1 MNAPLIAVGSHAP
14 DRLALESREGQ
25 IMMLLA
31 ALGIEEIQ
39 YSLDGGGDS
48 GETTLE
54 HVRHADGRTET
65 RLPDIPI
72 GFRPQ
77 GGAYTLDVYLEN
89 LVSDLPEG
97 DWVNNEGGYG
107 EIYIRPMA
115 DEEDRFECNMTFRDE
130 YDDEDEDEF
139 DEDPDDA
146 DEPETVEPNPM
157 PEGDDAREDAR

>member
-1 MNAPLIAVGSHAP
+1 MNALHIAVGSHAP
-14 DRLALESREGQ
+14 DRHALESREGQ

-48 GETTLE
+48 GDTTLE
-54 HVRHADGRTET
+54 HVLHAGGRIET

-72 GFRPQ
+72 GFHPQ

-107 EIYIRPMA
+107 EVYIRPMA

-130 YDDEDEDEF
+130 DDYEDEVDF

-146 DEPETVEPNPM
+146 DKP
-157 PEGDDAREDAR
+157 DAPKSTGEDAEVGEDAR